1 MPPATAPELE
11 DRAKR
16 RRFPFSIWTVVA
28 PVALAA
34 CVFVIVS
41 IASDAGWTRRGQETT
56 VTRTTGSAG
65 SSQAG
70 GAILYRVKRGET
82 LTMIAVRFGISLE
95 RIKAL
100 NPKLPADGSV
110 PAGRRIRLR

>member
-1 MPPATAPELE
+1 MAPATAPELE
-11 DRAKR
+11 DPTKR
-16 RRFPFSIWTVVA
+16 RRFQFSIWTIVA

-41 IASDAGWTRRGQETT
+41 IASDAGWTRRGHETT
-56 VTRTTGSAG
+56 VTRTTESGG

-70 GAILYRVKRGET
+70 GSILYRVKRGET

>member
-1 MPPATAPELE
+1 MAPATAPELE
-11 DRAKR
+11 DPTKR
-16 RRFPFSIWTVVA
+16 RRFQFSIWTIVA

-41 IASDAGWTRRGQETT
+41 IASDAGWTRRGHETT
-56 VTRTTGSAG
+56 V
-65 SSQAG
+65 
-70 GAILYRVKRGET
+70 
-82 LTMIAVRFGISLE
+82 TMIAVRFGISLE